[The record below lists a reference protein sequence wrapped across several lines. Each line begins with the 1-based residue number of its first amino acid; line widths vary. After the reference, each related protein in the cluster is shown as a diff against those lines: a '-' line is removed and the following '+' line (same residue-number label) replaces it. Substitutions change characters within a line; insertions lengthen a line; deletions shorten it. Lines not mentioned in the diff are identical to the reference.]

1 MNKQKIY
8 LLSIILAAV
17 TFYTYTF
24 MPRKFEI
31 EGGSCYQGITAMIIR
46 FFLEICV
53 ILNLAAIILLLKSK
67 INTPKTLSIISVA
80 IWFLISL
87 LNSVDTTSEDFIIG
101 MKYFTPFLIVNI
113 VIILTINKIKRPL
126 LARASRS

>member
-1 MNKQKIY
+1 MNKPKIY

-17 TFYTYTF
+17 TFYTFTF

-53 ILNLAAIILLLKSK
+53 ILNLTAIILLLKSK
-67 INTPKTLSIISVA
+67 INTPKTLSIVSVV
-80 IWFLISL
+80 IWLLISL
-87 LNSVDTTSEDFIIG
+87 LNSIDKTSEDFIIG
-101 MKYFTPFLIVNI
+101 IKYFAPFLIVNI
-113 VIILTINKIKRPL
+113 AIFLAINKIKRQK
-126 LARASRS
+126 

>member
-1 MNKQKIY
+1 MNKPKIY
-8 LLSIILAAV
+8 LLLIILAAV

-46 FFLEICV
+46 FFLEICA
-53 ILNLAAIILLLKSK
+53 ILNLTAIILLLKSK
-67 INTPKTLSIISVA
+67 INTPKTLSLVSVV

-87 LNSVDTTSEDFIIG
+87 LNSIDKTSKDFIIG

-113 VIILTINKIKRPL
+113 VIFLTINKMKRQK
-126 LARASRS
+126 